1 MAEKLSSKIYQL
13 PNEGKVTSP
22 DFEYEF
28 FDNEENFKVE
38 DGVKVDRETAAKIED
53 IKKINLVQGGIRR
66 ILEAK
71 AA

>member
-1 MAEKLSSKIYQL
+1 MAEKLTSNIYQL
-13 PNEGKVTSP
+13 PNKGKVITP
-22 DFEYEF
+22 DFEY
-28 FDNEENFKVE
+28 FDDEEKFKVE
-38 DGVKVDRETAAKIED
+38 DGVKVDPETAAKIED